1 MIIAIIILSIALI
14 CSLYANYNILK
25 KYERGEE
32 YITNLETWFV
42 QFSKTI
48 TNMNKEMEKIDKR
61 GAFSSDDEVGYFFK
75 ELKSIIGKINNL
87 GDNDES
93 NSNEL

>member
-61 GAFSSDDEVGYFFK
+61 GAFSSDDEDLFEIIK
-75 ELKSIIGKINNL
+75 ILKALRDLLFLRL
-87 GDNDES
+87 GIKKFEN
-93 NSNEL
+93 